1 MTDISA
7 RRTVRG
13 ILGKDII
20 TLAVPYSIFVD
31 MESNVKGSFLERDL
45 WKSMTGE

>member
-7 RRTVRG
+7 RRAVGG

-20 TLAVPYSIFVD
+20 TLAVPYRLFVD
-31 MESNVKGSFLERDL
+31 MESNVEGSFLESDL